1 MDALRELLIPVLWL
15 AWLAAWLVLSRKARP
30 RARREPRSTRLMGLA
45 LLLAAALLLLL
56 PDAAAPLLAGRFV
69 PDADWI
75 CWTGV
80 GLTAPGLLFA
90 VHALLLLAR
99 DRSAGERIGKGLTLV
114 TDGPY
119 ALVRHPIYAGLL
131 LAFAGTVLARGE
143 LRGLLALALA
153 AVFLRGRM
161 LLEERWMEQEFGDA
175 YREYAKR
182 VAALVPFLK

>member
-1 MDALRELLIPVLWL
+1 MDALREILIPLPWL
-15 AWLAAWLVLSRKARP
+15 AWLAAWLLLSRRVKA
-30 RARREPRSTRLMGLA
+30 RARREPRSTRLMGLV

-69 PDADWI
+69 PDADWTY
-75 CWTGV
+75 WTGA
-80 GLTAPGLLFA
+80 GLTALGLLFA
-90 VHALLLLAR
+90 VQALLLLAR
-99 DRSAGERIGKGLTLV
+99 DRSAAGDTPHGRALI

-119 ALVRHPIYAGLL
+119 ALVRHPMYAGLL

-161 LLEERWMEQEFGDA
+161 RLEERWMEQEFGDA
-175 YREYAKR
+175 YREYARR
-182 VAALVPFLK
+182 VAALVPFAW